1 MHQLRPARCSPKT
14 VSLWPAKSTVL
25 TPRICCWTGRAR
37 AGRATAEVREAAFR
51 AATKVRLWTVFL
63 VNWRAAGR
71 RADEK
76 PLADM
81 LRAVLSGDW
90 GGRARE
96 GGCGKGRRGG
106 GKEERR
112 GVDRASSSKLI
123 PGAPTS
129 QAPRQ
134 TQSSDL
140 LDSPNGVGPIF
151 FTSAPSS
158 LALSPLGPTP
168 STVQD
173 GCRPCVAAT
182 VGLGS
187 RLWGVPNGDNGAH
200 LQPACPRPS
209 GEQGGA
215 TALACPVWPV
225 CTSCYP
231 PAKSHRPVKAREKS
245 PPARCSRGLPRVAV
259 SVSVLTRYAEVWSRH
274 GPREAQHARSSKV
287 HNAPL
292 MLTRYPCIR

>member
-1 MHQLRPARCSPKT
+1 M
-14 VSLWPAKSTVL
+14 L
-25 TPRICCWTGRAR
+25 T
-37 AGRATAEVREAAFR
+37 
-51 AATKVRLWTVFL
+51 
-63 VNWRAAGR
+63 
-71 RADEK
+71 
-76 PLADM
+76 
-81 LRAVLSGDW
+81 AVLSGDW

-129 QAPRQ
+129 QGPRQ

-151 FTSAPSS
+151 FASAPSS
-158 LALSPLGPTP
+158 LALSPLGPAP

-187 RLWGVPNGDNGAH
+187 RLWGVPNGDNGPH
-200 LQPACPRPS
+200 LQPASPRPS
-209 GEQGGA
+209 GEQGGPLPWPVLSGLS
-215 TALACPVWPV
+215 ALAAIHPRRVIVHSRRGRSHLPPVVLVACRVSPFQSQPSLGMQRSGPDTGQEKPNTPV
-225 CTSCYP
+225 SAKCTM
-231 PAKSHRPVKAREKS
+231 HR
-245 PPARCSRGLPRVAV
+245 
-259 SVSVLTRYAEVWSRH
+259 W
-274 GPREAQHARSSKV
+274 
-287 HNAPL
+287 